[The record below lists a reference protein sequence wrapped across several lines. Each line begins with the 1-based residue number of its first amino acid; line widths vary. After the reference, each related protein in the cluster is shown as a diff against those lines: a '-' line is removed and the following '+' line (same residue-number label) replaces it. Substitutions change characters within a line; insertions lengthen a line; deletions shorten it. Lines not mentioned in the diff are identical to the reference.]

1 LARLVDPR
9 NKNDKSTEHGNFE
22 DSATGA
28 GVQQFGGDTKP
39 NWLVII
45 GIIAV
50 LFM

>member
-1 LARLVDPR
+1 MARSLDPR
-9 NKNDKSTEHGNFE
+9 TENDRLTDSGNFE

-28 GVQQFGGDTKP
+28 GVQQIGGDTKP

>member
-1 LARLVDPR
+1 LARNIDPR
-9 NKNDKSTEHGNFE
+9 TENERLTESGNYE
-22 DSATGA
+22 GSATGA
-28 GVQQFGGDTKP
+28 GVQQIGGDTKP

>member
-1 LARLVDPR
+1 MARTLDPR
-9 NKNDKSTEHGNFE
+9 TDNDKLTESGNFE

-28 GVQQFGGDTKP
+28 GIQQIGEDTKP